1 MTLTERTRESH
12 TRTGEAP
19 RRILYR
25 SGECFHRKVSSD
37 RHISLVGSMLT
48 TDPRP
53 LDLSSRSQAY
63 FSIEVLEASRRSD
76 TLVKMTSA
84 RERALAVVENWIS
97 PARKAA
103 LVPGCRFTTR
113 QLVPSHLRCSPRLP
127 LESDSCRAE
136 SDSEL
141 DLIEIDSCSVDVCI

>member
-1 MTLTERTRESH
+1 M
-12 TRTGEAP
+12 
-19 RRILYR
+19 
-25 SGECFHRKVSSD
+25 
-37 RHISLVGSMLT
+37 
-48 TDPRP
+48 
-53 LDLSSRSQAY
+53 DLSSRSQAYYRRISLY
-63 FSIEVLEASRRSD
+63 FSIEVLEASGRSD

-84 RERALAVVENWIS
+84 RERALAVVENWMVWIS

-141 DLIEIDSCSVDVCI
+141 D